1 MTLKLLNLV
10 PKFPRRS
17 GRFCR

>member
-10 PKFPRRS
+10 PKFPRRG
-17 GRFCR
+17 GRFYR